1 MMIPDMTSRALA
13 RSVSEHC
20 DQKGLSPSSL
30 AELGSCDVE
39 VIDRLQK
46 EDFGS
51 VEESGKFVEHLESSG
66 WMQET
71 YENMATTYPNLKMI
85 STFLFANCI

>member
-1 MMIPDMTSRALA
+1 MMTPDMMAQAIA

-30 AELGSCDVE
+30 AELVSCDVE

-46 EDFGS
+46 ADFD
-51 VEESGKFVEHLESSG
+51 ECFALREN
-66 WMQET
+66 
-71 YENMATTYPNLKMI
+71 YEAKNSLQRRICDAIGLTPR
-85 STFLFANCI
+85 NCIELDTDAIF